1 MVAAQPPSSE
11 GQACTELGRRGA
23 HAHVCTDGDHRGKAL
38 TSPLL
43 TKPILRGTEYVCP
56 GGAMEGGRSGTQL
69 AAPPTPV
76 TGQGGTALGRWRRHE
91 RCFPARGRGRVT
103 DFAGGPV

>member
-11 GQACTELGRRGA
+11 GQACTELGSCGA
-23 HAHVCTDGDHRGKAL
+23 HTHVCTDRDHRGKAL

-56 GGAMEGGRSGTQL
+56 GGAMEGGRSGRSSPH
-69 AAPPTPV
+69 PPP
-76 TGQGGTALGRWRRHE
+76 L
-91 RCFPARGRGRVT
+91 
-103 DFAGGPV
+103 

>member
-23 HAHVCTDGDHRGKAL
+23 HAHVCTEGDHRGKAL

-56 GGAMEGGRSGTQL
+56 GGAMEGGRSGGRSSPH
-69 AAPPTPV
+69 PPP
-76 TGQGGTALGRWRRHE
+76 L
-91 RCFPARGRGRVT
+91 
-103 DFAGGPV
+103 